1 MRLRLRRD
9 SGIGI
14 GRTALDVR
22 RALLLRR
29 GRTFTF
35 AALLLGLLAPT
46 AHAQLGAS
54 IAVDSDYRFRGVSL
68 SESGPAARA
77 AFNYDAANGCYGGA
91 SATSV
96 EIAPGDRYVQTLG
109 YVGCA
114 VSAGLGR
121 HVESGLTFLHFS
133 GGTGYDFAEG
143 YVGFLAERW
152 AARIHFA
159 PDYFGRHVSTV
170 YAEFDAHALLDEHF
184 RLFGHVGA
192 IVRVAGDGGGESRSR
207 SDLRLGIGWVL
218 RGLDLQLAWIAASHG
233 GPYPAVYDKPRSAWV
248 ASASYSF

>member
-1 MRLRLRRD
+1 MCLRLRRD
-9 SGIGI
+9 PGIGI
-14 GRTALDVR
+14 GGAALDVR

-29 GRTFTF
+29 GRIFTF
-35 AALLLGLLAPT
+35 AALLLGPAAPT

-54 IAVDSDYRFRGVSL
+54 IAVDSDYRFRGVTL
-68 SESGPAARA
+68 GESGPTARA

-91 SATSV
+91 SVTSV
-96 EIAPGDRYVQTLG
+96 EVAPGDRYLQTIG
-109 YVGCA
+109 YAGCA
-114 VSAGLGR
+114 IPAGVGK

-143 YVGFLAERW
+143 YVGLLAEGW

-159 PDYFGRHVSTV
+159 PDYFGRSVSTV
-170 YAEFDAHALLDEHF
+170 YAELDAHTLLDEQF

-207 SDLRLGIGWVL
+207 ADLRLGVGWVM
-218 RGLDLQLAWIAASHG
+218 RGLDLQLAWIAASRG

>member
-1 MRLRLRRD
+1 
-9 SGIGI
+9 
-14 GRTALDVR
+14 VR

-35 AALLLGLLAPT
+35 AALLLGPMAPT

-54 IAVDSDYRFRGVSL
+54 IAVDSDYRFRGVAL
-68 SESGPAARA
+68 GESGPTARA

-109 YVGCA
+109 YAGCA
-114 VSAGLGR
+114 VPVGLGK

-143 YVGFLAERW
+143 YVGLLAEGW
-152 AARIHFA
+152 AARFHFA
-159 PDYFGRHVSTV
+159 PDYFGRGVSTV
-170 YAEFDAHALLDEHF
+170 YAELDAHTLLDEHF
-184 RLFGHVGA
+184 RLFGHIGA
-192 IVRVAGDGGGESRSR
+192 IVRVAGDGAGESRGR
-207 SDLRLGIGWVL
+207 ADLRLGVGWVM
-218 RGLDLQLAWIAASHG
+218 RGFDLQLAWIAASRG

>member
-1 MRLRLRRD
+1 M
-9 SGIGI
+9 
-14 GRTALDVR
+14 R

-35 AALLLGLLAPT
+35 AALLLGPLAPH

-54 IAVDSDYRFRGVSL
+54 IAVDSDYHFRGVTFSG
-68 SESGPAARA
+68 SGPTARLA
-77 AFNYDAANGCYGGA
+77 LNYDAANGCYGGA

-96 EIAPGDRYVQTLG
+96 EVAKGDRYVQTLG
-109 YVGCA
+109 YAGCA
-114 VSAGLGR
+114 VAVGVGQ

-133 GGTGYDFAEG
+133 GDGGYDFAEG

-152 AARIHFA
+152 GARLHFA
-159 PDYFGRHVSTV
+159 PDYFGRRVSTV
-170 YAEFDAHALLDEHF
+170 YAELDAHTLIDEHF

-207 SDLRLGIGWVL
+207 ADLRVGVGWVM
-218 RGLDLQLAWIAASHG
+218 RGLDLQLAWIAASRG